1 MAGYAPQGQYP
12 QYPAPSQNM
21 GDRQNSRPSRQA
33 RNVCEL
39 CGNQGHFDYQ
49 CQFAS
54 DFLTRTQKAFQ
65 RSHYMHESQGD
76 QEWSQDDDHN
86 DHEQPFQ

>member
-1 MAGYAPQGQYP
+1 MPHKDNIHNTQHP
-12 QYPAPSQNM
+12 LRILETVKILDHH
-21 GDRQNSRPSRQA
+21 DRQGMSVSCVA
-33 RNVCEL
+33 IKA
-39 CGNQGHFDYQ
+39 HFDYQ

-76 QEWSQDDDHN
+76 QEWSQGDDHN